1 VACLGLYTGQPHISD
16 GCAFSSGEGSTT
28 GDPRCCVRPLPG
40 PRRKFI
46 HKHGDPSDVKL
57 AWETWSASISL
68 AAVPEVCIGILLYVN
83 VSLVIQSRLV
93 LNGLCYVGVALTSVG
108 GAPG

>member
-1 VACLGLYTGQPHISD
+1 
-16 GCAFSSGEGSTT
+16 
-28 GDPRCCVRPLPG
+28 
-40 PRRKFI
+40 
-46 HKHGDPSDVKL
+46 VKL
-57 AWETWSASISL
+57 AWETWSVSISL

-83 VSLVIQSRLV
+83 VSLVKVV